1 MQWCLSS
8 KSNLAFDQM
17 SDRIVK
23 LVVQI
28 GGKCFAAVCG

>member
-28 GGKCFAAVCG
+28 GGKRFAAVCG